1 MIFTAPAIL
10 KVGSPTAEGGMRLR
24 AETNAL
30 SDEEKLMLLK
40 FDGDFGYIM
49 FSKNSISDK
58 DIPKEDA
65 PNKDK
70 TPSKRL
76 RACLFV
82 RWTQTGS
89 KGDFERYYTERM
101 EEIINKVKDLLD

>member
-10 KVGSPTAEGGMRLR
+10 KIGSPTAEGGMRLR

-49 FSKNSISDK
+49 FSKNSISEK

-76 RACLFV
+76 RSVLFV
-82 RWTQTGS
+82 RWTQAGS
-89 KGDFERYYTERM
+89 VGDFEIYYRLRM
-101 EEIINKVKDLLD
+101 EDIINKVKQTLD